1 MKLLLD
7 THAFLF
13 WTSDDPRLPPAA
25 REAIADPSS
34 LVFLSAA
41 SVWEIGI
48 KRAKGRL
55 RTSFSDTMEEA
66 ARHHFVE
73 LPMTA
78 AHAAGAAELPSHHED
93 PFDRMLIAQARADG
107 LVLVT
112 GDSIIPRYGVR
123 CLWNRG

>member
-13 WTSDDPRLPPAA
+13 WTTDDPRLPAAA
-25 REAIADPSS
+25 RKAISDPRS

-55 RTSFSDTMEEA
+55 RTSFGNVMEEA

-73 LPMTA
+73 LPMNA
-78 AHAAGAAELPSHHED
+78 AHAECAAALPSHHDD
-93 PFDRMLIAQARADG
+93 PFDRMLIAQALVEG
-107 LVLVT
+107 LMLVS
-112 GDSIIPRYGVR
+112 GDAVVPRYDAR
-123 CLWNRG
+123 LLWA

>member
-13 WTSDDPRLPPAA
+13 WTTDDPRLPTAA
-25 REAIADPSS
+25 RNAIGNPDL

-41 SVWEIGI
+41 SAWEVAI

-55 RTSFSDTMEEA
+55 RTSFDNIMDEA
-66 ARHHFVE
+66 ARHRFVE

-78 AHAAGAAELPSHHED
+78 AHAERAAALPSHHDD
-93 PFDRMLIAQARADG
+93 PFDRMLVAQALTEG
-107 LVLVT
+107 LVLVS
-112 GDSIIPRYGVR
+112 GDAVMPRYDAR
-123 CLWNRG
+123 LLWA